1 MLKRVDGRDCGRDQ
15 EKRCG
20 RGCGDLAART
30 QVPAGTHSEG
40 PALPSGSWLPPPR
53 SGQPPALHSGS
64 RGPGDRGEGLL
75 RTILPS
81 SKILRGRDSSR
92 VPPSRC
98 LRGHSPNPQGLISTR
113 SLARGQGFRQAP
125 GARPSPGN
133 IHTWY
138 CWGTG
143 GRGCWGAVE
152 SVAPA
157 GAAGGRGTGC
167 LGWRGPGVEPP
178 PTEHRG

>member
-1 MLKRVDGRDCGRDQ
+1 MR
-15 EKRCG
+15 
-20 RGCGDLAART
+20 A
-30 QVPAGTHSEG
+30 
-40 PALPSGSWLPPPR
+40 
-53 SGQPPALHSGS
+53 
-64 RGPGDRGEGLL
+64 
-75 RTILPS
+75 ILPS
-81 SKILRGRDSSR
+81 ANILRGRDSWPEESPLQ
-92 VPPSRC
+92 VSQGIP
-98 LRGHSPNPQGLISTR
+98 PNPQGLTIPTR
-113 SLARGQGFRQAP
+113 PLPRGQGLRQAL

-133 IHTWY
+133 VHTWY

-167 LGWRGPGVEPP
+167 LGWRGPGAEPP